1 MTWSFH
7 KPIEVYSQMLFENGF
22 LIEKIEEWTSEKKS
36 EGKMARAENR
46 ARDEFPMFMAISAV
60 KK

>member
-1 MTWSFH
+1 
-7 KPIEVYSQMLFENGF
+7 MLFENGF
-22 LIEKIEEWTSEKKS
+22 AIEKIEEWTSEKQS

-46 ARDEFPMFMAISAV
+46 ARDEFPMFMAILAV